1 MAVSSNFTRWLTG
14 VRRAAAQLD
23 VGHSF
28 LDETCTPAADS
39 DRVALLREQLE
50 QQVFFRR
57 LMEMTCVEVMQ
68 VPVTSVTDDQTI
80 GSALNLLDK
89 RRVKLLPVIDTRG
102 RLIGVVT
109 RADLQPLHPS
119 VRGVAVERSAIEA
132 AERERRRLPVRS
144 VMSTEVTTV
153 NAATRVAEVIPRF
166 TARGHHHIP
175 VVLDD
180 NKLVGMLT
188 QSDIVAIMCRR
199 KAA

>member
-1 MAVSSNFTRWLTG
+1 MTVSSNFTRWLTE
-14 VRRAAAQLD
+14 VCRAAAQID
-23 VGHSF
+23 FGHSF
-28 LDETCTPAADS
+28 YDETCEPAVDS

-57 LMEMTCVEVMQ
+57 LMEMTCVEVMR
-68 VPVTSVTDDQTI
+68 VPVMSVTDDQSI
-80 GSALNLLDK
+80 GRALALLNK
-89 RRVKLLPVIDTRG
+89 QRIKLLPVIDARA

-119 VRGVAVERSAIEA
+119 VRQGAVERSAIEA
-132 AERERRRLPVRS
+132 AERERRRSPVRS

-153 NAATRVAEVIPRF
+153 NAATKVAEVIPRF

-180 NKLVGMLT
+180 AELVGMLT
-188 QSDIVAIMCRR
+188 QSDIVAIMCRG
-199 KAA
+199 KAV